1 MNEPLKILH
10 VTPSFY
16 PAVVYGGPIYSLYSL
31 CQSLVRQGCRIRV
44 LTTDANGPD
53 SVLDVDTGKDVEVS
67 PGVFVRYC
75 HRVKDVSVSPTFL
88 RLLVPQVRWADVIHL
103 MAVYSFPTIPTLLT
117 CKMIGK
123 PVVWSTRGM
132 LQRWEGN
139 RRRTLKTI
147 WESICQIVSPNRLVL
162 HATSQEEATENE
174 RRLPGVETVVVP
186 NGVEISKNVA
196 NTRHNEW
203 LRLLYLG
210 RIDPK
215 KGIENLLRAYQIVS
229 EDLGTMSHL
238 VIAGAGEQR
247 YSETIRKLIEEL
259 GLAQKVKM
267 VGHVVGDAKEMLFQ
281 TSDVVIVPSYTE
293 NFGLV
298 IAEALAHAIPVIASR
313 GTPWKCLEDVGCGL
327 WVDNDPNSL
336 AAAIKRIKSKPLRE
350 MGLKGREWI
359 QREFAKDSIAEKM
372 VRVYRTLSRAS

>member
-1 MNEPLKILH
+1 M
-10 VTPSFY
+10 
-16 PAVVYGGPIYSLYSL
+16 
-31 CQSLVRQGCRIRV
+31 

-162 HATSQEEATENE
+162 HATSEEEARES
-174 RRLPGVETVVVP
+174 RHRLPGLETVVVP
-186 NGVEISKNVA
+186 NGVEIPNRILSGNRNSK
-196 NTRHNEW
+196 
-203 LRLLYLG
+203 LRLLFLG
-210 RIDPK
+210 RLHPK
-215 KGIENLLRAYQIVS
+215 KGIESLLRAYRIVI
-229 EDLGTMSHL
+229 GTFGMTSSL
-238 VIAGAGEQR
+238 VIAGDGEKE
-247 YSETIRKLIEEL
+247 YTETIR
-259 GLAQKVKM
+259 
-267 VGHVVGDAKEMLFQ
+267 F
-281 TSDVVIVPSYTE
+281 
-293 NFGLV
+293 
-298 IAEALAHAIPVIASR
+298 
-313 GTPWKCLEDVGCGL
+313 
-327 WVDNDPNSL
+327 
-336 AAAIKRIKSKPLRE
+336 
-350 MGLKGREWI
+350 
-359 QREFAKDSIAEKM
+359 
-372 VRVYRTLSRAS
+372 

>member
-1 MNEPLKILH
+1 M
-10 VTPSFY
+10 
-16 PAVVYGGPIYSLYSL
+16 
-31 CQSLVRQGCRIRV
+31 

-75 HRVKDVSVSPTFL
+75 HRVKEVSVSPTFL
-88 RLLVPQVRWADVIHL
+88 RLLVSQVRWADVVHL

-174 RRLPGVETVVVP
+174 RRL
-186 NGVEISKNVA
+186 ISKNVA